1 MDFIASLAKMSVV
14 LTAIAAGYLANKL
27 GYLGGEVDRK
37 LTKVS

>member
-37 LTKVS
+37 LT